1 VALRWKQE
9 QKCFSIF
16 RVCTDTNVFFQV
28 FFSKVSWNNHTSR
41 QKWKNSFGLECYS
54 ILFLNPPFFNYFS
67 DSLDSISRYIPSFG
81 LSSSVVPN
89 AHSLPPSPSD
99 DVVSPLTS
107 STSPLT
113 SPRDLT
119 CFPTP
124 GEFAGERVALLSKRV
139 DVQRHS
145 AHVSHALPQLMQSTC
160 RKQFVCALECLSRLV
175 RWKQKRQTTSICFQN
190 ELSFV
195 PASAPSHKQM
205 IGSRFYA
212 TGRKQSK
219 QCCLWTWNTEHSNL
233 RCQKACLIWAFWRP
247 TPTAEFRVDCR
258 KNSKKSVACGLEQ
271 RSVPS
276 LPVLS
281 LLLLGGSEAV
291 TWLRS
296 NATLLLLVLT
306 LPVKCTWDRV
316 HAAHCNFGWCLF
328 HDLVPVRWLAAW
340 ANIRSCLLRRNR
352 FNFPACLD
360 KLLQPFLWKSKKA
373 FNFVMIWQKPTDVK
387 QFAAKP
393 LAFPI
398 TLTFQS
404 F

>member
-1 VALRWKQE
+1 MKTRTEMFFYLPSMHWHKR
-9 QKCFSIF
+9 
-16 RVCTDTNVFFQV
+16 FFQV

-54 ILFLNPPFFNYFS
+54 ILFLNPTFCNYFS

-81 LSSSVVPN
+81 LSSSVDPN

-124 GEFAGERVALLSKRV
+124 GEFAGEGVALLSKRV

-175 RWKQKRQTTSICFQN
+175 RWKQKRQTTSICFRN

-219 QCCLWTWNTEHSNL
+219 QCCLWTWNTEYSNL

-247 TPTAEFRVDCR
+247 TPTAEFPCWL
-258 KNSKKSVACGLEQ
+258 SKKQQKVGRLWTRTAFRAQPACVEPVAVGRQWGCHVIEIERHFIAVSVDTASQ
-271 RSVPS
+271 VH
-276 LPVLS
+276 
-281 LLLLGGSEAV
+281 
-291 TWLRS
+291 LRS
-296 NATLLLLVLT
+296 RPRRALQFWLMSFSW
-306 LPVKCTWDRV
+306 PRPSAMAC
-316 HAAHCNFGWCLF
+316 CLSKHPLMPF
-328 HDLVPVRWLAAW
+328 AQKSVQF
-340 ANIRSCLLRRNR
+340 SGMLR
-352 FNFPACLD
+352 
-360 KLLQPFLWKSKKA
+360 
-373 FNFVMIWQKPTDVK
+373 
-387 QFAAKP
+387 
-393 LAFPI
+393 
-398 TLTFQS
+398 
-404 F
+404 